1 MPVEKPIKAGGL
13 ISLLT
18 PTNVLLALV
27 VTLVSTIGATQAEAL
42 KYVQI
47 GVNQALTQ
55 GAALME
61 RVNGLMREQVDRKT
75 DIAQINQRIDKML
88 EAR

>member
-13 ISLLT
+13 IALLT
-18 PTNVLLALV
+18 PTNVLLTLV
-27 VTLVSTIGATQAEAL
+27 LALVSTIGATQAETL
-42 KYVQI
+42 KYLQI
-47 GVNQALTQ
+47 GLNQALTQ

-61 RVNGLMREQVDRKT
+61 RVNSLVRESGDRKA
-75 DIAQINQRIDKML
+75 DIQAVNQRIDKML

>member
-13 ISLLT
+13 IALLT

-27 VTLVSTIGATQAEAL
+27 LALVSTIGATQAEAL
-42 KYVQI
+42 KYVQT

-61 RVNGLMREQVDRKT
+61 RVNSLVRESGDRKA
-75 DIAQINQRIDKML
+75 DIVQINQRIDKML